1 MIGVR
6 VSKLIKV
13 PASGTAQLEGL
24 EPTLIDADAHARFVK
39 NVFALRSR
47 TAALRAKRRAASQ
60 SEAKKQAA

>member
-6 VSKLIKV
+6 VSKLIKT
-13 PASGTAQLEGL
+13 PSAGSPQIEGL

-47 TAALRAKRRAASQ
+47 TSALRAARRSAVAA
-60 SEAKKQAA
+60 EVRKQAA